1 VRDTGIGIPP
11 DKLATIFSPFTQA
24 DSSTTRRFGG
34 SGLGLTIVDR
44 LVRLM
49 GGRIDVE
56 STCGR
61 GSIFRFTAQFV
72 EPAGQ
77 AGAQSRPAPRLDG
90 AQILVVDDS
99 PMARSIAREALERLG
114 ATVVEA
120 SSAAEG
126 LASLSRAHQAS
137 RPFDVAFIDCRM
149 AASDGLEMAAR
160 MREAGD
166 QTPAVMMPESVELSA
181 TLARMKQ
188 LDLKRYLLKPIKMR
202 EMSAMAAAV
211 LSRAP
216 DVEAP
221 ARTQSSAP
229 EVLSHP
235 LRILLADD
243 SADNRALIRAY
254 LKDTRCVID
263 EVEDGRA
270 AFEQVKA
277 CHYDL
282 VLMDIQMPV
291 LDGYTAVRMIR
302 RWEQDHAKL
311 PTPIIALT
319 ASALDDEVRRAIEAG
334 CDLHVSKPVKKAT
347 LLDSIAK
354 AMHNARS
361 PIEPRANGNGK
372 HAGPV
377 VEIDADISDLIPGF
391 LERKRI
397 DARSVAEALD
407 RGDFEAVARIAH
419 RLKGEGGSYGF
430 NEISEVGA
438 ALEIAS
444 KAGQLEV
451 ARGLARELAA
461 YLESVQV
468 VYQEAAE

>member
-1 VRDTGIGIPP
+1 
-11 DKLATIFSPFTQA
+11 
-24 DSSTTRRFGG
+24 
-34 SGLGLTIVDR
+34 
-44 LVRLM
+44 
-49 GGRIDVE
+49 
-56 STCGR
+56 
-61 GSIFRFTAQFV
+61 
-72 EPAGQ
+72 
-77 AGAQSRPAPRLDG
+77 
-90 AQILVVDDS
+90 
-99 PMARSIAREALERLG
+99 
-114 ATVVEA
+114 
-120 SSAAEG
+120 
-126 LASLSRAHQAS
+126 
-137 RPFDVAFIDCRM
+137 
-149 AASDGLEMAAR
+149 
-160 MREAGD
+160 
-166 QTPAVMMPESVELSA
+166 
-181 TLARMKQ
+181 
-188 LDLKRYLLKPIKMR
+188 
-202 EMSAMAAAV
+202 
-211 LSRAP
+211 
-216 DVEAP
+216 
-221 ARTQSSAP
+221 
-229 EVLSHP
+229 
-235 LRILLADD
+235 
-243 SADNRALIRAY
+243 
-254 LKDTRCVID
+254 VID

-430 NEISEVGA
+430 NEISKVGA